1 MYVRSVNVTVTG
13 LVAGARRRFLAK
25 KAAQVIIFEV
35 KHKSS
40 QVAGLLLLL
49 LFGLWVIADRLEPCV
64 VPTRRCR
71 SLTVTADLRSWAP
84 SYKTRPTYYLSARPD
99 GR

>member
-1 MYVRSVNVTVTG
+1 MGWLVGKHCFSHKYNSRKRERRSGT
-13 LVAGARRRFLAK
+13 
-25 KAAQVIIFEV
+25 IY
-35 KHKSS
+35 S
-40 QVAGLLLLL
+40 QTLLLL

>member
-1 MYVRSVNVTVTG
+1 MKYNDFEESDIKYE
-13 LVAGARRRFLAK
+13 FLTM
-25 KAAQVIIFEV
+25 
-35 KHKSS
+35 
-40 QVAGLLLLL
+40 LLLL

>member
-40 QVAGLLLLL
+40 QVAGLGTVPVSVLL
-49 LFGLWVIADRLEPCV
+49 
-64 VPTRRCR
+64 
-71 SLTVTADLRSWAP
+71 SLPIFSYSFIYCTGELSWRVLP
-84 SYKTRPTYYLSARPD
+84 VFSSSTTK
-99 GR
+99 